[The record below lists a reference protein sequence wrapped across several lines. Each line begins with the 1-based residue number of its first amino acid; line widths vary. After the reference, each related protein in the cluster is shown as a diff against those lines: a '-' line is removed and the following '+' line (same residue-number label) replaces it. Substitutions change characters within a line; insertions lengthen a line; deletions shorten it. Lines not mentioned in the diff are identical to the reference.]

1 TDIEKLVQILG
12 RDHCAREMDTRFDPK
27 LSRQFLEIGLG
38 RTIAKQNHMESRVE
52 LGRRFEEQRVVFDR
66 RQPCY
71 DSDSKGSIRKAP
83 SAPLRNTRR
92 LVNDRECAFRQKVRN
107 FDDLLPGHPFLAD
120 KKIGHTATVRQDTM
134 GEQGAPAIDR
144 LQLGPRYLGPP
155 PPTTGDN

>member
-1 TDIEKLVQILG
+1 
-12 RDHCAREMDTRFDPK
+12 
-27 LSRQFLEIGLG
+27 
-38 RTIAKQNHMESRVE
+38 MESRIE
-52 LGRRFEEQRVVFDR
+52 LGRRFEKQRVVLDR

-92 LVNDRECAFRQKVRN
+92 LVHDRECGVCQKVRN

-155 PPTTGDN
+155 PPTTGDNGTPAKNTSPGHGENIAIDVVRVHDIYIPASQQSGKVYPLDSGAR